1 VRSAG
6 EDLVRRRGGEDTSP
20 VNRLD
25 QLIARSQREIEAH
38 ASELA
43 TTEAGRDLIFVAAHL
58 LAGLRLW
65 AENRYRSDQ
74 VVRDILESVNVVV
87 LNDVAR
93 HLLASGTIEGQVA
106 GESVAEIAGRRS
118 AELRT
123 VASYALLAL

>member
-1 VRSAG
+1 MRTSG
-6 EDLVRRRGGEDTSP
+6 PEEDLSVD
-20 VNRLD
+20 RLD

-38 ASELA
+38 ASELT
-43 TTEAGRDLIFVAAHL
+43 TTEDGRDLIIVAAHL

-65 AENRYRSDQ
+65 AQNRYRSDQ
-74 VVRDILESVNVVV
+74 AVRDILESADVVV

-106 GESVAEIAGRRS
+106 GESVAEIAARPS
-118 AELRT
+118 AELWT